1 MRQRGF
7 ALLTFLPYIIGG
19 LAVAGLLGWL
29 AWQWSAFKEGLR
41 EEGRAEVRVLWQ
53 AEREELIAAR
63 DAMIMRWAKAI
74 QEVERV
80 YITKVEWR
88 TRTFV
93 EYRERAAGAEVS
105 GTITLSPGAVSVL
118 ADSAGAANDP
128 GPAAGGE
135 GTAAPVPE
143 PAGSVETD
151 AREWVAFAVEA
162 AEAYRDAY
170 DKWQACVS
178 WAGEIAQSQAAAS
191 RAQEGA
197 GPQ

>member
-41 EEGRAEVRVLWQ
+41 EEGRAEVRAEWA
-53 AEREELIAAR
+53 AERAQLIAAR

-143 PAGSVETD
+143 PAGDTATE
-151 AREWVAFAVEA
+151 AREWVEFAVEA
-162 AEAYRDAY
+162 AAAYADAR

-178 WAGEIAQSQAAAS
+178 WAGEIQSIQQAPSNQQAT
-191 RAQEGA
+191 E
-197 GPQ
+197 